1 MGIFKKENEA
11 TEIRYFAFII
21 PGKKLP
27 E

>member
-11 TEIRYFAFII
+11 TEIRYFALII